1 MTDGFTGNIALKTA
15 EGSAMLYSQF
25 IRQAFQQSLVA
36 RLGYLLAKGALHRTQ
51 QRLDPSSRNGG
62 VFLGLN
68 GISVKSHGGA
78 DVTGFA
84 AAISVAADMAKDQL
98 KQRIIEDVKR
108 FGEIPDQPA
117 QAAV

>member
-1 MTDGFTGNIALKTA
+1 
-15 EGSAMLYSQF
+15 
-25 IRQAFQQSLVA
+25 
-36 RLGYLLAKGALHRTQ
+36 
-51 QRLDPSSRNGG
+51 
-62 VFLGLN
+62 LN

-98 KQRIIEDVKR
+98 KQRIIEDVRR